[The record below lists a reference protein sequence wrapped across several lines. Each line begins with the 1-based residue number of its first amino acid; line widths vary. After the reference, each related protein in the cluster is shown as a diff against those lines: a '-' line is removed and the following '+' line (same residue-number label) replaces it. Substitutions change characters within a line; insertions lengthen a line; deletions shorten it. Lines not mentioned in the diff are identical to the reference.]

1 MAAARRHKQLAQ
13 SKEGSK
19 EENLSNEKLRSG
31 FAAEAAKE
39 EEEEACGVDKK
50 ETQREERTSDGVS
63 EQRGRIEEA
72 EEKSSQWRVIFSEKL
87 QRPFFF
93 HTATNIGQFTVP
105 ADFDGQSLFKV
116 DSPKEESK
124 KGIEA
129 SSDMMRTPGV
139 IDYSMGTNNNES
151 FVVDEDDISVVST
164 QRLSSSRKRGR
175 LSSTPSFSAASTS
188 SCHTALTI
196 DLVENG
202 AHIFCTSIFHLHF
215 YRLNTSSRH

>member
-13 SKEGSK
+13 SKE
-19 EENLSNEKLRSG
+19 ENLPNEKLRSG
-31 FAAEAAKE
+31 NASEAAK

-72 EEKSSQWRVIFSEKL
+72 EEKRSQWRVIFSEKL

-105 ADFDGQSLFKV
+105 AEFEGQSLFKV

-129 SSDMMRTPGV
+129 SSEMMRTPGV
-139 IDYSMGTNNNES
+139 IDYSMGTNNNET

-175 LSSTPSFSAASTS
+175 LASTPFSAASTS
-188 SCHTALTI
+188 SSNTALTI
-196 DLVENG
+196 DLVEDG
-202 AHIFCTSIFHLHF
+202 AHIRILHIYIHF
-215 YRLNTSSRH
+215 YRLSF